1 MLGHR
6 VELGE
11 VEAAVR
17 QGSGLDGVVA
27 LGRPMTESSA
37 DGIEV
42 FVETDGFDTRELV
55 NQLKRKLPVY
65 MLPRNVRVLRRF
77 PVNTNGKYDRKA
89 LQLILQ
95 KKFGADASRAAI
107 PDSSG
112 NIILNSDAV
121 SKSRS
126 SSKLAVIAP

>member
-1 MLGHR
+1 
-6 VELGE
+6 
-11 VEAAVR
+11 
-17 QGSGLDGVVA
+17 
-27 LGRPMTESSA
+27 MTESSA

-107 PDSSG
+107 PDSGG